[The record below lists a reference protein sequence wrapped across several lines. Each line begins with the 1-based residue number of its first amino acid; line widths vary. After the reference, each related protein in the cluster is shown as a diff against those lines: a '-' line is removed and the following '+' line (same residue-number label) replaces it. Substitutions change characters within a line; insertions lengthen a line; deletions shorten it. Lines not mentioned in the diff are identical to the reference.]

1 MSYRDW
7 HVGMKVVCI
16 ADSYRPWSAPAAGE
30 VPNLPRKGQV
40 YTIRSF
46 HKSGN
51 LWLVEI
57 RNKRR
62 VWRTGRH
69 EYAFHPSRFRP
80 VQPRKT
86 DISLFHEI
94 LRKTTKKV
102 GEPA

>member
-16 ADSYRPWSAPAAGE
+16 SEQYRPTSAPDE
-30 VPNLPRKGQV
+30 RDILPREGQV

-62 VWRTGRH
+62 VWSTGRH

-86 DISLFHEI
+86 DISMFTAMLKGAD
-94 LRKTTKKV
+94 RKV
-102 GEPA
+102 PA